1 MKRKLLVVLL
11 ACAMLSSCGVK
22 NVGNT
27 GVKTSGENGI
37 HIKNGDSM
45 EKILKVMIIWEMR
58 LKNML
63 NGTLRIGLKQN

>member
-11 ACAMLSSCGVK
+11 ACAMLSSCGV
-22 NVGNT
+22 NNARNST
-27 GVKTSGENGI
+27 ENGI
-37 HIKNGDSM
+37 HMKNGDSM

-63 NGTLRIGLKQN
+63 NGALRIGLKQN